1 MKKRRYMEKLL
12 SLEQSFRQQLNNV
25 GQFFPLL
32 MLRLLLAWEFWEA
45 GLQKFNGDNWFQHIQ
60 TNFPFPFSVI
70 DPQISWFMATWFE
83 LLGGIA
89 LLFGLGTRYV
99 SISLLVLTIVAT
111 IAVHIPAEGW
121 SSFSDMLR
129 GYAISDKGFG
139 NYKIPLIY
147 MIAFMPLI
155 FMGAGKASA
164 DQAISQFL
172 AKRRSSDV

>member
-1 MKKRRYMEKLL
+1 METLL
-12 SLEQSFRQQLNNV
+12 SLEQLFRKQLNNI

-45 GLQKFNGDNWFQHIQ
+45 GLQKLNGENWFQHIQ

-83 LLGGIA
+83 LLGGLA
-89 LLFGLGTRYV
+89 LLIGLGTRYV
-99 SISLLVLTIVAT
+99 SISLVVLTIVAT

-121 SSFSDMLR
+121 SSISDMLS
-129 GYAISDKGFG
+129 GYAITDKGFG
-139 NYKIPLIY
+139 NYKIPLMY

-155 FMGAGKASA
+155 FMGAGKASV
-164 DQAISQFL
+164 DHVISQYL
-172 AKRRSSDV
+172 TKRHLNKNS

>member
-1 MKKRRYMEKLL
+1 MKERRYMEKLL
-12 SLEQSFRQQLNNV
+12 SLEQSFRQQLNKV

-45 GLQKFNGDNWFQHIQ
+45 GLQKFNGENWFQHIQ
-60 TNFPFPFSVI
+60 ANFPFPFSVI

-89 LLFGLGTRYV
+89 LLLGLGTRYV
-99 SISLLVLTIVAT
+99 SISLLILTIVAT

-121 SSFSDMLR
+121 TSFSDMVR

-155 FMGAGKASA
+155 FMGAGKASV
-164 DQAISQFL
+164 DQVINQFL
-172 AKRRSSDV
+172 VKRRSNDV